1 MIPFKY
7 VEFYDVPRCIAL
19 HHGGKL
25 LLLESAFDEKID
37 DYSDNYSVY
46 VFPDSFED
54 LLERASWGFLGSMGV
69 NPIGNIRVDSVKFDA
84 SKRLTLDS
92 SCLDALFGKGNSK

>member
-7 VEFYDVPRCIAL
+7 LGFYDVPRCIAV

-25 LLLESAFDEKID
+25 LLLESVFDEKID

-46 VFPDSFED
+46 VLPDSVED
-54 LLERASWGFLGSMGV
+54 SLQSASWEFLGSMGA
-69 NPIGNIRVDSVKFDA
+69 NHIGQIRVASVKFDA
-84 SKRLTLDS
+84 SKRLTLDP
-92 SCLDALFGKGNSK
+92 SCLDALLG